1 MEVCRKMQGDR
12 IISALIGLVGAMS
25 NNGKTERTDSVVR
38 EAFLRLTDGD
48 SEEETVQ
55 KIHAEKFA
63 IAPDCATCLNP
74 CGNTS
79 DCDMSQFYA
88 ADAKIIAAKRDLIEA
103 ICKKMS
109 SSEIIPETVYQG
121 IAYLGYDL
129 EPICDPM
136 EMKQGFSSGCHDF
149 CSRFADGVAERFRR

>member
-1 MEVCRKMQGDR
+1 MQGDR

-103 ICKKMS
+103 ICKK
-109 SSEIIPETVYQG
+109 
-121 IAYLGYDL
+121 
-129 EPICDPM
+129 
-136 EMKQGFSSGCHDF
+136 
-149 CSRFADGVAERFRR
+149 

>member
-12 IISALIGLVGAMS
+12 IISALIGLVGAVS

-63 IAPDCATCLNP
+63 IAPDCANCLTP

-79 DCDMSQFYA
+79 DYDMAQFYA
-88 ADAKIIAAKRDLIEA
+88 ADVKIIAAKRDRIEA

-109 SSEIIPETVYQG
+109 SSEIITETVYQG

-129 EPICDPM
+129 EPEAYAQIQQKIMCYDLI
-136 EMKQGFSSGCHDF
+136 Q
-149 CSRFADGVAERFRR
+149 